1 MVNYLKSSYNYS
13 GGGMSSDIDN
23 PNEEYRK
30 ITKSLKDLYILLKI
44 TKNPDTRAEIQRKI
58 RKLEA
63 RKTELTTIFSF
74 DDVDEENE
82 KEDTAVDAAEQDFPI
97 LNSAEQRF
105 RHEVSIKDCPDSDFK
120 PLLLYMRYFETELL
134 GILSVRKLKLDVK
147 FSIQRD
153 NYYNRFSEL
162 NRNLQRHLKEQWR
175 LEIADYSKAY
185 EEELLKRRIETKHQL
200 LFELHNFF
208 NNLFTFAKTLEKDI
222 SGAQI
227 LCLNNDVRLEYSNI
241 DSETVLRG
249 KKVSD
254 AVIHLKNFSS
264 EFLEYLDMPDI

>member
-1 MVNYLKSSYNYS
+1 MN
-13 GGGMSSDIDN
+13 SDIDN
-23 PNEEYRK
+23 PNEEYRNLIK
-30 ITKSLKDLYILLKI
+30 TLKDLYILLKI
-44 TKNPDTRAEIQRKI
+44 THKPETRSEIQRKI

-63 RKTELTTIFSF
+63 KKIELTTIFSF
-74 DDVDEENE
+74 DDIEEENE
-82 KEDTAVDAAEQDFPI
+82 AESTAADSSEQDFPI
-97 LNSAEQRF
+97 LDSAGQRF
-105 RHEVSIKDCPDSDFK
+105 KHEVSIRDCPDSDFK

-153 NYYNRFSEL
+153 NYYNRFSQI
-162 NRNLQRHLKEQWR
+162 NRSLQGHLKEQWR
-175 LEIADYSKAY
+175 IEVADYSKAY

-208 NNLFTFAKTLEKDI
+208 DNLFDFAQTLEEDME
-222 SGAQI
+222 GAQI
-227 LCLNNDVRLEYSNI
+227 LCLNHDAPLEYSKI

-254 AVIHLKNFSS
+254 AVTHLKNFSA
-264 EFLEYLDMPDI
+264 EFLEYLNMPDI